1 MAIKRLDL
9 SAPLSAQSPL
19 DALLL
24 KVTDEYAHQAR
35 DQRSAEIVRV
45 IEGWVQLWGQ
55 DRPLTRV
62 IDLPQHQART
72 TDRVALAQ
80 LSDWLVAQRQLT
92 ASLTHAKSVPV
103 QRGEEHVL
111 AELRW
116 PIMCKPLQASGSS
129 SAHDMSILF
138 SPEQVRLFLE
148 QHDGKYLLQ
157 EFIPHNATI
166 FKIYVINNTSHVVK
180 RPSFPNLDTF
190 GADHAP
196 VRFDSQAVKHV
207 LPPELTAEYQ
217 CSQPAPADH
226 VIDQISHAIMQ
237 YFGISLFGYDLIT
250 DIRNNKHVVI
260 DVNFFPGKYR
270 SIFSTVPALSAS
282 IFRLQRRAGTA
293 RQTLQPLDAHAQL
306 NVNKAMFSTRQ
317 SCCYSCH

>member
-1 MAIKRLDL
+1 M
-9 SAPLSAQSPL
+9 PLSAQYPL
-19 DALLL
+19 DVLLL

-35 DQRSAEIVRV
+35 DPRSAEIVRV
-45 IEGWVQLWGQ
+45 IEGWVQQWGAE
-55 DRPLTRV
+55 RPLTRV

-80 LSDWLVAQRQLT
+80 LADWLVAQCQLT
-92 ASLTHAKSVPV
+92 PLLTVASSVTA
-103 QRGEEHVL
+103 QHGDEHVID
-111 AELRW
+111 ALRW

-138 SPEQVRLFLE
+138 NRAQVQLFLE
-148 QHDGKYLLQ
+148 QHPGKYLLQ

-166 FKIYVINNTSHVVK
+166 FKIYVINNSSHVVK

-190 GADHAP
+190 GADHVP

-217 CSQPAPADH
+217 CSQPAPPDH

-237 YFGISLFGYDLIT
+237 YFGITLFGYDLIT

-260 DVNFFPGKYR
+260 DVNFFPGKFPQHY
-270 SIFSTVPALSAS
+270 F
-282 IFRLQRRAGTA
+282 
-293 RQTLQPLDAHAQL
+293 
-306 NVNKAMFSTRQ
+306 
-317 SCCYSCH
+317 

>member
-1 MAIKRLDL
+1 MAIKRLQLDV
-9 SAPLSAQSPL
+9 PLSAQYPL
-19 DALLL
+19 DVLLL

-35 DQRSAEIVRV
+35 DVRSAEIVRV
-45 IEGWVQLWGQ
+45 IEGWVQEWRA
-55 DRPLTRV
+55 DRAVTRV

-80 LSDWLVAQRQLT
+80 LSDWLVAQGQLS
-92 ASLTHAKSVPV
+92 AVLTHAISITA
-103 QRGEEHVL
+103 QHGEEHVID
-111 AELRW
+111 AAALRW

-138 SPEQVRLFLE
+138 NRAQVTLFLE
-148 QHDGKYLLQ
+148 QHASHGKYLLQ
-157 EFIPHNATI
+157 EFVPHNATI

-190 GADHAP
+190 GTDHVP

-217 CSQPAPADH
+217 CSQPAPPDH

-260 DVNFFPGKYR
+260 DVNFFPGKC
-270 SIFSTVPALSAS
+270 
-282 IFRLQRRAGTA
+282 RR
-293 RQTLQPLDAHAQL
+293 
-306 NVNKAMFSTRQ
+306 
-317 SCCYSCH
+317 